1 MDCFSLFMPD
11 NLIIK
16 ISIWANRKIDNW
28 LGSLPQEQM
37 EKYSKSDKYPWIKRT
52 CTQELKALFG
62 LLYIRRMFKQEI
74 WDFHHLWDKEIG
86 HPIFAATMRKARFVF
101 LMRHLC
107 FDDPETR
114 R

>member
-1 MDCFSLFMPD
+1 MPD

-52 CTQELKALFG
+52 CTQEL
-62 LLYIRRMFKQEI
+62 
-74 WDFHHLWDKEIG
+74 
-86 HPIFAATMRKARFVF
+86 
-101 LMRHLC
+101 
-107 FDDPETR
+107 
-114 R
+114 